1 MTNEQLAG
9 FIKQGGND
17 ELIPL
22 LWENVRKL
30 IYIFADRYF
39 RAYRD
44 NLEQYGITAW
54 DLKQQAYSAFLK
66 AIEGYDESKGYVFS
80 SYLKYPF
87 KNAVRSLLTKDTL
100 NRADSLNVLVSGSD
114 DSEPTE
120 RGDLVA
126 DERSLD
132 FVEHIEDE
140 AETEHIKHV
149 VRSAVDLLPDEES
162 KIIRKYYF
170 EGKTYKD
177 IATENGKSIERIRQQ
192 HNKALK
198 HLRNNRELLR
208 LRDDLGYSSQR
219 IYQNRVN
226 DFKRFGCSN
235 VEQVAISRTD
245 IEARE
250 KKWQEVNFLI
260 KKYRNGCITLD
271 EFMESYKKFDYE

>member
-1 MTNEQLAG
+1 MTNEQLAS

-30 IYIFADRYF
+30 LYIFADRYF

-66 AIEGYDESKGYVFS
+66 AIEGYDESKGYAFS

-100 NRADSLNVLVSGSD
+100 NRSDSLNVLVKGSD

-149 VRSAVDLLPDEES
+149 VRSAVDLLPDEE
-162 KIIRKYYF
+162 KRIINAYYF

-177 IATENGKSIERIRQQ
+177 IAAGNGKSIERIRQQ

-219 IYQNRVN
+219 VYHNSVN
-226 DFKRFGCSN
+226 SFRRFGCSN
-235 VEQVAISRTD
+235 FEQVAISRVD
-245 IEARE
+245 IEKGEQYKRRE
-250 KKWQEVNFLI
+250 LI
-260 KKYRNGCITLD
+260 EKYLNGSITLD
-271 EFMESYKKFDYE
+271 EFMESCKKFDNE